1 MRLLL
6 ATDQPF
12 WRCQGGAHQRI
23 LSLWSALQRPL
34 PTPPSM
40 ESPTES
46 RTEQATTDAWERCVF
61 YVGNPAHLPSEAEQ
75 ANNDFG
81 TLISA
86 RSGPAPG
93 PARPSLWTRL
103 SVSVLGR
110 PPAHSTSTRSNL
122 STSLRLSDY
131 SWSWVLPHFRKT
143 VAKFRPDVVILEYVT
158 MTYLIQAI
166 PEKQRR
172 KIIWAVDT
180 HDRLAERNRQ
190 FQALGQ
196 AHWLDISEEEERTA
210 LAPADLIIAIESEE
224 AQWFRQHLPD
234 SHVVVAGHAPCPP
247 KPRTTVSPQ
256 PTGPSSLPV
265 NIDARTLGNSNN
277 SSTAQT
283 VPGPLRLG
291 FIASNNFPN
300 RDALS
305 HFFTHV
311 ITALPTLNVQ
321 WIIAGSICDWL
332 HAPKFQAT
340 HPEATRLA
348 ETHRLIT
355 LGTVSNLEDFYSQID
370 GVISPIRIGTGLK
383 IKTIEALAYHRPVLA
398 TPHAAGALGQA
409 LPGIFVCATTNDWIQ
424 TIQGFA
430 EHPEQLIECQAQL
443 RSIASSHLSPAAVY
457 HELHQTLETMR
468 AQRGSAT

>member
-23 LSLWSALQRPL
+23 LSLWSALQGPQ
-34 PTPPSM
+34 PTPPS
-40 ESPTES
+40 TES
-46 RTEQATTDAWERCVF
+46 VTESATTPPWERCVF
-61 YVGNPAHLPSEAEQ
+61 YVGNPAHLPSAAEQ
-75 ANNDFG
+75 ANNDLG

-86 RSGPAPG
+86 RSGPG

-110 PPAHSTSTRSNL
+110 PPARSKSTPSNL

-131 SWSWVLPHFRKT
+131 SWPWVLPHFRKT

-190 FQALGQ
+190 FQEMGQ

-210 LAPADLIIAIESEE
+210 LAPADLIIAIEPEE
-224 AQWFRQHLPD
+224 ARWFREHLPD
-234 SHVVVAGHAPCPP
+234 AHVVVAGHAPCPP
-247 KPRTTVSPQ
+247 KRGITVSPQ
-256 PTGPSSLPV
+256 PRGRSSLPV
-265 NIDARTLGNSNN
+265 KIDAGTPGNSDK

-300 RDALS
+300 RDAFS
-305 HFFTHV
+305 HFFNHV

-332 HAPKFQAT
+332 RAPSFQAT
-340 HPEATRLA
+340 HPAVSGFLES
-348 ETHRLIT
+348 HRLTT

-398 TPHAAGALGQA
+398 TPHAAGSLGQT
-409 LPGIFVCATTNDWIQ
+409 LPGIFVCSTSNDWIQ
-424 TIQGFA
+424 TIQDFA
-430 EHPEQLIECQAQL
+430 ERPGQLIECQAQL
-443 RSIASSHLSPAAVY
+443 RAIASSHLSPAVVY
-457 HELHQTLETMR
+457 HELRQTLEEMR
-468 AQRGSAT
+468 ARRGSAT